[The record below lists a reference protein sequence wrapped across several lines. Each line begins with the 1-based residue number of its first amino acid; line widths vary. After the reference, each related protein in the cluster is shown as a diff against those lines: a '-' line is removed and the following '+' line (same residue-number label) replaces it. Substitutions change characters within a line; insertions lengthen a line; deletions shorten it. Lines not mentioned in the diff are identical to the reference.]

1 MRLPAFKAWRHG
13 LKVRFTTKRVATQ
26 RVLADGPFAQ
36 MPHRLVDSGAPVW
49 DTDFAESVDASIR
62 FNFHDETLAPL
73 ITNAK
78 SLEGSYFHA

>member
-1 MRLPAFKAWRHG
+1 
-13 LKVRFTTKRVATQ
+13 
-26 RVLADGPFAQ
+26 
-36 MPHRLVDSGAPVW
+36 MPHRLVDSAAPVW